1 MTVYPKPS
9 ELNASFGRAISNAFK
24 YCWHYTGRSSRSE
37 YWWFYLFELLIG
49 IPTLGIGLLVCL
61 FPALSLTIRR
71 LHDSG
76 RSGWNYLWCFLPI
89 VGGLIVFIMLLM
101 DSEHCENKYG
111 GFKESNYTSPQPPVH
126 APKVP
131 AAPVHTPQPP
141 VMTNSVSA
149 ELTRLASLYQ
159 QGLITQQEYET
170 LKTRVIYGN

>member
-49 IPTLGIGLLVCL
+49 IPTFGIGLLVCL

-76 RSGWNYLWCFLPI
+76 RSGWNYLWCFVPI

-111 GFKESNYTSPQPPVH
+111 GFNGSNYTSPQPPV
-126 APKVP
+126 VP
-131 AAPVHTPQPP
+131 PTQIYPPQ
-141 VMTNSVSA
+141 NSTTA